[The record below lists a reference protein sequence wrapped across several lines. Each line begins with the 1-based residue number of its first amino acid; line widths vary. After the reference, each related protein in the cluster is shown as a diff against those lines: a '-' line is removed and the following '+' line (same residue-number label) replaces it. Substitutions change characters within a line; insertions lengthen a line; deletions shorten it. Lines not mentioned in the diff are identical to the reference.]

1 MLYQV
6 RHLTRFHY
14 TAPVAESV
22 TEVRMHP
29 LTTSYQQVGGYQ
41 LHVKPAAHV
50 YEYQDSLGN
59 TVHHF
64 SQPGAH
70 QSLHINAAS
79 EVHVYPRPLPP
90 ECLPEETWAQVDAV
104 TSTGEH
110 WDMLTSSPFTTR
122 TERLDELAAELG
134 ATRRRDPLSL
144 LYELNSSLNRTFAY
158 DAASTN
164 VDSPIDEALKHRR
177 GVCQDLAHIMLALV
191 RNYLRIPCRYVS
203 GYLYHRRDDRSADG
217 ATHAWLQAWLPEL
230 GWIGFDPTNNL
241 LQGERHIEVAR
252 GREYSDVP
260 PTRGVYKGNAGSELA
275 VTVRIRSEKEAL
287 PEEGPGGAV
296 DPGDADLGDT
306 PIYRSTEQ
314 ALQQRY
320 AQALLAMEMQQQQ
333 QQQ

>member
-6 RHLTRFHY
+6 RHLTRYHY

-22 TEVRMHP
+22 TEVRMRP
-29 LTTSYQQVGGYQ
+29 LTTAYQQVSGYQ
-41 LHVKPAAHV
+41 LHVKPVAHI

-59 TVHHF
+59 LVHHF
-64 SQPGAH
+64 SQPASH
-70 QSLHINAAS
+70 QSLQITAS
-79 EVHVYPRPLPP
+79 AEVHVQPRLLPP
-90 ECLPEETWAQVDAV
+90 ESLSEAVWAQIDAV
-104 TSTGEH
+104 TATGEF
-110 WDMLTSSPFTTR
+110 WDMLTPSPFTER
-122 TERLDELAAELG
+122 TEQLDALAAELDV
-134 ATRRRDPLSL
+134 TRRRDPLSL
-144 LYELNSSLNRTFAY
+144 LYELNSGLNRAFAY

-164 VDSPIDEALKHRR
+164 VDSPIDAALKHRR
-177 GVCQDLAHIMLALV
+177 GVCQDLTHIMLALV
-191 RNYLRIPCRYVS
+191 RNYLHIPCCYVS
-203 GYLYHRRDDRSADG
+203 GYLYHRRDDRSVDG

-241 LQGERHIEVAR
+241 LQGERHIEVAI

-275 VTVRIRSEKEAL
+275 VTVRIRSERETL
-287 PEEGPGGAV
+287 PDGP
-296 DPGDADLGDT
+296 DAADTGETDLAET

-333 QQQ
+333 QQQQ